1 MKPTYGIRVA
11 VALGWLLATGCHK
24 EEETREKL
32 KVSVTTPLRK
42 TTQLNRDYVGQI
54 RAIQHIELRALERG
68 YLQGI
73 FVDEGQAVKAGQ
85 KMFQIMPLLYNAE
98 VLKASAEAQR
108 SEIEFNNTRMLADKN
123 VVSPQELAL
132 SRANLSTAQAQL
144 QLATTHKG
152 FTEVRAPFDGIMGR
166 FQARLGSLIGEG
178 DLLTTM
184 SDNRTMWVY
193 FNVTESEYL
202 SYKNAKHG
210 DEPEPVLLIMA
221 NGQVFNQPGFIQT
234 IEADFNNE
242 TGTIAF
248 RAGFPNPEGLLRHG
262 ETGKVRM
269 TVPLPDALLVPQKAT
284 FEVLEKRYCYVVDE
298 KNTVHSRV
306 ITIANELPDLF
317 AVSGGLKE
325 TDRILLDG
333 LRKVHENDVV
343 DVEFEKPEE
352 VYSNL
357 DARAE

>member
-11 VALGWLLATGCHK
+11 ALLSGLALIGCQKH
-24 EEETREKL
+24 EEPKEKL
-32 KVSVTTPLRK
+32 KLAVTTPLRK
-42 TTQLNRDYVGQI
+42 STELNHDYVGQI

-73 FVDEGQAVKAGQ
+73 FVDEGQKVKAGQ

-98 VLKASAEAQR
+98 VMKAAAEAQR
-108 SEIEFNNTRMLADKN
+108 SEIEFNNTKMLADKN

-132 SRANLSTAQAQL
+132 SRANLATAQATL

-166 FQARLGSLIGEG
+166 FYAGLGSLIDEG
-178 DLLTTM
+178 DLLTTLA
-184 SDNRTMWVY
+184 DNSTVWVY
-193 FNVTESEYL
+193 FNVAEAEYL
-202 SYKNAKHG
+202 QYKNAKHG

-221 NGQVFNQPGFIQT
+221 NGQVFNQPGVIQT

-248 RAGFPNPEGLLRHG
+248 RAGFPNPDGLLRHG

-269 TVPLPDALLVPQKAT
+269 KVPLPNALLIPQKAT
-284 FEVLEKRYCYVVDE
+284 FEVLEKRYVYVVDE
-298 KNTVHSRV
+298 KNIVHSRV
-306 ITIANELPDLF
+306 VTIDNELPDLF
-317 AVSGGLKE
+317 AIKDGLKD
-325 TDRILLDG
+325 TDRVLLDG
-333 LRKVHENDVV
+333 LRKVHDGDEIEP
-343 DVEFEKPEE
+343 EFEQPEE
-352 VYSNL
+352 VYKNL
-357 DARAE
+357 DAPAE